1 LTVDNAASLERLGQS
16 VQLSDGITHFMA
28 YIRVTIVVR
37 GLTEAQ
43 VDAGLADLLD
53 EFEQRDWL
61 VNPGA
66 DWDYEREGL
75 VVTIDYEGRDTQL
88 CGKAVLDEVQDC
100 LAASLQFTSDLRFE
114 IEDSSHAPSG

>member
-1 LTVDNAASLERLGQS
+1 VVSSGWQAISN
-16 VQLSDGITHFMA
+16 IMA

-43 VDAGLADLLD
+43 VDDGLSDLLD

-66 DWDYEREGL
+66 EWDVEREGL
-75 VVTIDYEGRDTQL
+75 VVTIDYEGRDAKR
-88 CGKAVLDEVQDC
+88 CGQAVLEEVQDC
-100 LAASLQFTSDLRFE
+100 ITACLRFDSDLRYE
-114 IEDSSHAPSG
+114 IEDSSHVPAG